1 LNRVWFI
8 GENLKICSVGVPPG
22 TGKGKTALE
31 DLCWARSLQGPG
43 RLLVIPGSDWRLPK
57 QVVNIQPPV
66 GLINMGTVS
75 LTGD

>member
-1 LNRVWFI
+1 VWLI

-31 DLCWARSLQGPG
+31 DLCWARS
-43 RLLVIPGSDWRLPK
+43 LVIPGSDWRLPK